1 MISWAENGGGQ
12 RDHFRLRRPMTP
24 SFILRNAEV
33 RERAMERLRMLNLQD
48 QENPWGLWI
57 APYRQIRTLEAN
69 AKYWSVVNA
78 ICKATGHSKNV
89 IHTYLKKTALGIELA
104 EVRGQTF
111 EVIRSSAKLD
121 RGEFSELIES
131 AHELANEMGVEV

>member
-1 MISWAENGGGQ
+1 MS
-12 RDHFRLRRPMTP
+12 P
-24 SFILRNAEV
+24 SFILRNADV
-33 RERAMERLRMLNLQD
+33 RERAIERLRMLKLD
-48 QENPWGLWI
+48 TEEPWAVYI
-57 APYRQIRTLEAN
+57 APYKQIRTLEAN

-104 EVRGQTF
+104 EVRGQSF

-131 AHELANEMGVEV
+131 AHELAMELGVEV

>member
-1 MISWAENGGGQ
+1 MS
-12 RDHFRLRRPMTP
+12 P
-24 SFILRNAEV
+24 SFILRNADV
-33 RERAMERLRMLNLQD
+33 RDRLIERLMMLKLD
-48 QENPWGLWI
+48 TPEPWAVFI
-57 APYRQIRTLEAN
+57 APHKQIRTLEAN

-131 AHELANEMGVEV
+131 AHELAIELGVEV